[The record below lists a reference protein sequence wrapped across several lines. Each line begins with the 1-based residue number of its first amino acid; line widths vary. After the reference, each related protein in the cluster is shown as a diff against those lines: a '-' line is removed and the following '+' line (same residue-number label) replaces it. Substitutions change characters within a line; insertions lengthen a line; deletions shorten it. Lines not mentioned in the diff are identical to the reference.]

1 MTAPGAMDCTL
12 ECHTENVVAFL
23 DRMIKNPLPQPREKG
38 TPHMTRRMLFVCL
51 IALAPAGAF
60 SNALAQKP
68 VTQGAAVTET
78 AVIVAIDSANRLVTL
93 KAEDGT
99 TDTIYAGPEVKRFSE
114 LKVGDKVTF
123 RYYESVV
130 YAIQKPGAPPPTP
143 AAAGVV
149 RGTGPKPGGTMSE
162 QLTAV
167 VSIQAID
174 MAIPSV
180 TIKTEDGNVMS
191 FKIEDKKNLEGLK
204 VGDKVQI
211 TYTRALAISV
221 EAPKK

>member
-1 MTAPGAMDCTL
+1 
-12 ECHTENVVAFL
+12 
-23 DRMIKNPLPQPREKG
+23 
-38 TPHMTRRMLFVCL
+38 MTRRILVL
-51 IALAPAGAF
+51 SILAIAAAGAF
-60 SNALAQKP
+60 SPALAQKP

-78 AVIVAIDSANRLVTL
+78 ATIVAIDSTNRLITL
-93 KAEDGT
+93 KDKDGIT
-99 TDTIYAGPEVKRFSE
+99 ETIAAGPEVKRFGE
-114 LKVGDKVTF
+114 LKVGDVVTF

-130 YAIQKPGAPPPTP
+130 YAIQKPGDKVPAPV
-143 AAAGVV
+143 AGGIV

-167 VSIQAID
+167 VTIQAID
-174 MAIPSV
+174 AKIPSV
-180 TIKTEDGNVMS
+180 TIKAEDGSVMS
-191 FKIEDKKNLEGLK
+191 FRIEDPKNLTGVK

>member
-1 MTAPGAMDCTL
+1 
-12 ECHTENVVAFL
+12 
-23 DRMIKNPLPQPREKG
+23 
-38 TPHMTRRMLFVCL
+38 MTRTLVL
-51 IALAPAGAF
+51 TLTVALVLVAGAF
-60 SNALAQKP
+60 APAVAQKP

-78 AVIVAIDSANRLVTL
+78 AVIVAIDSTNRLITL

-99 TDTIYAGPEVKRFSE
+99 TDTIFAGPEVKRFNE
-114 LKVGDKVTF
+114 LKVGDNVTF

-130 YAIQKPGAPPPTP
+130 YAIQQPGAKPPTP
-143 AAAGVV
+143 EAAGIV
-149 RGTGPKPGGTMSE
+149 RSTGPKPGGTMSE

-167 VSIQAID
+167 VTIQAMD
-174 MAIPSV
+174 LKVPSV
-180 TIKTEDGNVMS
+180 TIKTEDGNTIS
-191 FKIEDKKNLEGLK
+191 FKIEDKKNLDGVK

>member
-1 MTAPGAMDCTL
+1 
-12 ECHTENVVAFL
+12 
-23 DRMIKNPLPQPREKG
+23 
-38 TPHMTRRMLFVCL
+38 MTRRVLTISML
-51 IALAPAGAF
+51 ALAAAGAF

-78 AVIVAIDSANRLVTL
+78 ATIVAIDSTNRLITL
-93 KAEDGT
+93 KDKDGI
-99 TDTIYAGPEVKRFSE
+99 TDTIVAGPEVKRFAE
-114 LKVGDKVTF
+114 LKVGDVVTF

-130 YAIQKPGAPPPTP
+130 YAIQKPGDKAPAPV
-143 AAAGVV
+143 AGGIV
-149 RGTGPKPGGTMSE
+149 RSTGPKPGGTLSE

-167 VSIQAID
+167 VTVQAID
-174 MAIPSV
+174 AKIPSV
-180 TIKTEDGNVMS
+180 TAKTEDGNVIS
-191 FKIEDKKNLEGLK
+191 VKVEDPKNIVGLK